1 MKHSI
6 RVRFTMIFV
15 GLMAAVLFT
24 TWAVN
29 SFFLEGFYTR
39 QKVKILERAY
49 ELLNTMVV
57 ERSGE
62 GGSLSDDLQSLYSSD
77 GEQTELSR
85 MLRLMSEKY
94 NITIAIVDS
103 MNDNMV
109 PSYRDGRF
117 LADRVH
123 QYILGKNEPQTET
136 LISEDN
142 YKIQRSYD
150 RRSQGYYLESWG
162 FFDDNRT
169 IFIMSMPCL
178 LYTSWGARKSWHMT
192 SIAWDCP
199 RRKSGPTW
207 KRACPMSSAR
217 TTPPREPPPLTMR
230 FTAISRW
237 TTLSWT
243 TWC

>member
-94 NITIAIVDS
+94 NTNIAIVDS
-103 MNDNMV
+103 MNDKPL
-109 PSYRDGRF
+109 PSARDARF

-123 QYILGKNEPQTET
+123 QYILGRNNPGTEI
-136 LISEDN
+136 LAEEED
-142 YKIQRSYD
+142 
-150 RRSQGYYLESWG
+150 
-162 FFDDNRT
+162 
-169 IFIMSMPCL
+169 
-178 LYTSWGARKSWHMT
+178 RKSVV
-192 SIAWDCP
+192 
-199 RRKSGPTW
+199 
-207 KRACPMSSAR
+207 
-217 TTPPREPPPLTMR
+217 
-230 FTAISRW
+230 
-237 TTLSWT
+237 
-243 TWC
+243 

>member
-1 MKHSI
+1 MKDETFNQGEIHHDFYRPYGSGAPYP
-6 RVRFTMIFV
+6 V
-15 GLMAAVLFT
+15 
-24 TWAVN
+24 AVN
-29 SFFLEGFYTR
+29 SFFLESFYTNE
-39 QKVKILERAY
+39 KLKLLEEVY
-49 ELLNTMVV
+49 DKLNEFVV
-57 ERSGE
+57 EKAENGE
-62 GGSLSDDLQSLYSSD
+62 NIIDDLQSLYSKD
-77 GEQTELSR
+77 GEQTEASR

-142 YKIQRSYD
+142 YKIQKSYD

-169 IFIMSMPCL
+169 IFIMSMPL
-178 LYTSWGARKSWHMT
+178 ASIHESVDISNNSWPMWVWRPWCSAASLCMGPRNGGIPHPFPGSPFGAYVGTGFR
-192 SIAWDCP
+192 
-199 RRKSGPTW
+199 GPLH
-207 KRACPMSSAR
+207 RQFR
-217 TTPPREPPPLTMR
+217 G
-230 FTAISRW
+230 
-237 TTLSWT
+237 
-243 TWC
+243 

>member
-6 RVRFTMIFV
+6 RVRFTMIFI
-15 GLMAAVLFT
+15 GLMAAVLLT
-24 TWAVN
+24 LWAVN
-29 SFFLEGFYTR
+29 SFFLEGFYTNE
-39 QKVKILERAY
+39 KLKLLEEVY
-49 ELLNTMVV
+49 DKLNEFVV
-57 ERSGE
+57 EKAENGE
-62 GGSLSDDLQSLYSSD
+62 NIIDDLQSLYSKD
-77 GEQTELSR
+77 GEQTEASR

-142 YKIQRSYD
+142 YKIQKSYD

-169 IFIMSMPCL
+169 IFMMSMPL
-178 LYTSWGARKSWHMT
+178 A
-192 SIAWDCP
+192 SIH
-199 RRKSGPTW
+199 
-207 KRACPMSSAR
+207 
-217 TTPPREPPPLTMR
+217 
-230 FTAISRW
+230 
-237 TTLSWT
+237 
-243 TWC
+243 